1 MGEGFAGKILNV
13 DLSERKIV
21 EEPLETDKV
30 EEYIGGKGF
39 AARLLWEKT
48 PANVDPLSPENIIIF
63 ATGPLTATL
72 CPSTRMCIVTK
83 SPLSGTFVDSYVG
96 GHFGHELK
104 FAGYDFII
112 IRGKSEKLVYL
123 WIDDENVEIEDAG
136 WLLGKDTFE
145 TEERIREKHKDRTI
159 RVACI
164 GPAGEKL
171 VRYALVNIDLYRQA
185 ARGGIGA
192 VMGSKNLK
200 AVAVRG
206 SNPIEV
212 KDPEKFE
219 QLALEAYEA
228 IDRNESLYT
237 MKRWGTGR
245 SVIFSSDQCLYP
257 TRNYQAETFE
267 GAENLSG
274 EAMERKLWVKRKA
287 CFNCPIHCGHL
298 AVVKSSDYAGTIVEG
313 IEYETTALLG
323 ADCGVDDLAAV
334 AYANMLC
341 DKLGLDTLSTGGTI
355 AWAMECYERGIL
367 TDKDTDGLKLNFG
380 NHKAMNETILKIAK
394 REGLGNL
401 LAEGV
406 KRASEKIGK
415 GSDKFAMHVKGL
427 ELPGWGIRAAPSMGL
442 AYATA
447 DRGGCHQRAW
457 PITYDLGSKTPDG
470 RYLERYSTEGKAFVT
485 KHDQDLVAALYSL
498 VACDFAT
505 GAIGT
510 GRYINLLNAATGWT
524 YNMERFM
531 ETGERIWNLIRAFNI
546 REGIRKE
553 DDTLPPRI
561 FEEPLPSGIAK
572 GRILPKEDF
581 EKMIREYY
589 ELRGWELETGIP
601 TYEKLKKL
609 GLEDVAKQLSH

>member
-13 DLSERKIV
+13 DLSEQKILK
-21 EEPLETDKV
+21 EPLKTEKV
-30 EEYIGGKGF
+30 KGYIGGKGY
-39 AARLLWEKT
+39 AARLLWERT
-48 PANVDPLSPENIIIF
+48 PANFNPLGPENIIIL
-63 ATGPLTATL
+63 ATGPLTGTL

-83 SPLSGTFVDSYVG
+83 SPLTGTFDDSYVG

-104 FAGYDFII
+104 FAGYDFIVI
-112 IRGKSEKLVYL
+112 SGKSEEPVYI
-123 WIDDENVEIEDAG
+123 WIDDENVEIENAE
-136 WLLGKDTFE
+136 WLWGKDTFE
-145 TEERIREKHKDRTI
+145 TEERVREKHKDRTI

-171 VRYALVNIDLYRQA
+171 VRYAHVNVDLYRQA

-192 VMGSKNLK
+192 VMGAKNLK

-206 SNPIEV
+206 SGSVNV
-212 KDPEKFE
+212 KDSVRFE
-219 QLALEAYEA
+219 ELALEAYEA
-228 IDRNESLYT
+228 IDRNDSLYT

-245 SVIFSSDQCLYP
+245 SVLFSNDQCLYP
-257 TRNYQAETFE
+257 TRNYQATTFE

-274 EAMERKLWVKRKA
+274 EAMERKLWVKGKA
-287 CFNCPIHCGHL
+287 CFGCPIHCGHL

-313 IEYETTALLG
+313 VEYETTALLG
-323 ADCGVDDLAAV
+323 ADCGVDNLAAV
-334 AYANMLC
+334 AHANMLC
-341 DKLGLDTLSTGGTI
+341 DKLGLDTLSTGATI
-355 AWAMECYERGIL
+355 AWAMECYEKGIL
-367 TDKDTDGLKLNFG
+367 TDKDTDGLKLNFK
-380 NHKAMNETILKIAK
+380 NHNAMNKMIVKIAR
-394 REGLGNL
+394 REGIGDL

-406 KRASEKIGK
+406 KRASEKIRK

-427 ELPGWGIRAAPSMGL
+427 ELPGWAIRAAPSMGL

-457 PITYDLGSKTPDG
+457 PIAYELGSKTPDG
-470 RYLERYSTEGKAFVT
+470 RRLERYGTEGKASVT
-485 KHDQDLVAALYSL
+485 KHDQDLTAALYSL

-505 GAIGT
+505 GAIGAT
-510 GRYINLLNAATGWT
+510 RYINLLNAATGWT

-531 ETGERIWNLIRAFNI
+531 ETGERIWNLIRAFNL

-572 GRILPKEDF
+572 GRLLPRKDF
-581 EKMIREYY
+581 EKMRNDYY
-589 ELRGWELETGIP
+589 ELRGWDIKTGMP

-609 GLEDVAKQLSH
+609 GLEDIAKTF